1 MRMGGS
7 LTQVLQL
14 IGGGFTQSETDDWLP
29 VTNPATGEVIAS
41 VPMATPAEVEA
52 AVAAAAAAFESWRRE
67 PAPRRARLMLAYQHL
82 LKEHLDELTEL
93 VALDTGKVR
102 ADARGDVWRGVEV
115 VEHAAGICTLLQGET
130 LENVASGVD
139 CYSFRQPLGVCLG
152 ITPFNFPA
160 MIPLWM
166 FPMAIACGDTMVLKP
181 SEQAPLTPTR
191 LAELFV
197 EAGAP
202 EGVLQLVH
210 GGADQTNALL
220 SHPQIQAVS
229 FVGSTA
235 VGRHVHQSATANGKR
250 AQCMMGAKN
259 HMVVMPDADEGQ
271 VVTNLV
277 GAGVGAA
284 GQRCMAIS
292 VAVLVGESRRLIP
305 SLTRALERTRPGRR
319 DDEGAAFG
327 PIISPGA
334 RERIVGLIAQGV
346 EEGARCEVDG
356 RQATVPGC
364 EGGNWLGPTLFTG
377 VTSEMTIYREEIFG
391 PVLLVMEVDTLDEAL
406 ALINANPN
414 GNGTSIFCAS
424 GAAARRFTHEVAVG
438 QVGVNVPIPVPL
450 PFFNFTGWRGSF
462 LGDLHPY
469 GKQGVQFYTETKTVT
484 ARWDEEE
491 TDGPN
496 VTIQLD
502 SE

>member
-1 MRMGGS
+1 MGGS

-250 AQCMMGAKN
+250 AQCMMGA
-259 HMVVMPDADEGQ
+259 
-271 VVTNLV
+271 
-277 GAGVGAA
+277 
-284 GQRCMAIS
+284 
-292 VAVLVGESRRLIP
+292 
-305 SLTRALERTRPGRR
+305 RT
-319 DDEGAAFG
+319 
-327 PIISPGA
+327 
-334 RERIVGLIAQGV
+334 
-346 EEGARCEVDG
+346 
-356 RQATVPGC
+356 T
-364 EGGNWLGPTLFTG
+364 W
-377 VTSEMTIYREEIFG
+377 
-391 PVLLVMEVDTLDEAL
+391 
-406 ALINANPN
+406 
-414 GNGTSIFCAS
+414 
-424 GAAARRFTHEVAVG
+424 
-438 QVGVNVPIPVPL
+438 
-450 PFFNFTGWRGSF
+450 W
-462 LGDLHPY
+462 
-469 GKQGVQFYTETKTVT
+469 
-484 ARWDEEE
+484 
-491 TDGPN
+491 
-496 VTIQLD
+496 
-502 SE
+502 